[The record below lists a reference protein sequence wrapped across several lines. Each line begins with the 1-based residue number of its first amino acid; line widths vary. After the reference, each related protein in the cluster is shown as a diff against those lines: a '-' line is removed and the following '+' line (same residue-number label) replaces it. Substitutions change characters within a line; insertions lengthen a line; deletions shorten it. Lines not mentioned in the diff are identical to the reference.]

1 MPTICVHKLASC
13 FCSKNL
19 VSLFLAWV
27 VPSVNVRQATAQV
40 GLSPVKFAVENNF
53 CTAGRTSHEC
63 PTFNAASGVDSTRCA
78 NTRRVP
84 RGAGVGRRYREA
96 RRSVALNRCCRDLSN
111 PRRGQKN
118 AVPLLPLLI
127 TTATDLYYTQGLPLH
142 TPPFTTSDHF
152 QYHYHFQT
160 APLPLPTTMTTKNQ
174 EHHGKSIG
182 APPKNW
188 TALWK
193 RNDALQKR
201 KTLFERPIL
210 FLKKLANS
218 IEKMPR
224 APFYKMVE
232 AKRQTLSLKNTFN
245 YQKSMVFSEKRSIL
259 DDKKKLEHRGKNS
272 SVCFWL
278 QAFCKTV
285 LWAFFQWNLL
295 DFFWNRIGFSKR
307 VWRFWST
314 SLCFHRTV
322 QFLGGALIDFPRCS
336 IFFSHPR

>member
-111 PRRGQKN
+111 PRRGQKKRC
-118 AVPLLPLLI
+118 P
-127 TTATDLYYTQGLPLH
+127 TTATTHHYRDRFVLPTRTTTTQSTIHYLRPLPIPL
-142 TPPFTTSDHF
+142 P
-152 QYHYHFQT
+152 FQT

-188 TALWK
+188 TTLWK
-193 RNDALQKR
+193 RNDVLQKR
-201 KTLFERPIL
+201 KTLFEHPIL
-210 FLKKLANS
+210 FLKKLVNS
-218 IEKMPR
+218 IEKTPT
-224 APFYKMVE
+224 APSYKMVE

-245 YQKSMVFSEKRSIL
+245 YQKSMVFSE
-259 DDKKKLEHRGKNS
+259 
-272 SVCFWL
+272 
-278 QAFCKTV
+278 
-285 LWAFFQWNLL
+285 
-295 DFFWNRIGFSKR
+295 
-307 VWRFWST
+307 
-314 SLCFHRTV
+314 
-322 QFLGGALIDFPRCS
+322 
-336 IFFSHPR
+336 